1 MPLVDGARR
10 WLRSRA
16 GYSAADLAEPLD
28 VPLLRDIEVA
38 MTRQQ
43 LGQLVARLSPAPKG
57 RDAVS
62 PAGLALILTQAIT
75 HGGGQGR
82 PIVTRSPAGLHTPEY
97 WRVRIEAADT
107 VARRILERASTTGG
121 SR

>member
-1 MPLVDGARR
+1 MVDGARR
-10 WLRSRA
+10 RIRLWTSGAESRA
-16 GYSAADLAEPLD
+16 SEAPDTP
-28 VPLLRDIEVA
+28 VLRDVEVA

-43 LGQLVARLSPAPKG
+43 LGRLVAHLSPAPKG
-57 RDAVS
+57 SAAVS

-75 HGGGQGR
+75 NAGGQGR

-97 WRVRIEAADT
+97 WRVRIEAADAA
-107 VARRILERASTTGG
+107 ARHILERASATGG

>member
-10 WLRSRA
+10 RIRSLTGDGGVA
-16 GYSAADLAEPLD
+16 VAEPLD
-28 VPLLRDIEVA
+28 VPVLRDVEIA

-43 LGQLVARLSPAPKG
+43 LAHLVARLSPAPKG
-57 RDAVS
+57 SAAVS
-62 PAGLALILTQAIT
+62 PAGLALILTHAIT
-75 HGGGQGR
+75 NAGGQGR

-97 WRVRIEAADT
+97 WRVRIEAADAA
-107 VARRILERASTTGG
+107 ARHILERASATGG